1 MGHSYVPIQ
10 IKVSN
15 LVPMLV
21 KRANLPVGSQLSLF
35 EEIKPNMIERIEE
48 MDTLLELVPEDLM
61 DGDIIVF
68 QLKPVAGSA
77 AGQEAGSGEYSAADY
92 ESFP

>member
-1 MGHSYVPIQ
+1 MGHSYVSIQ

-21 KRANLPVGSQLSLF
+21 KRANLPVGSQLLLF
-35 EEIKPNMIERIEE
+35 EEIKPNMIERMEE
-48 MDTLLELVPEDLM
+48 MDKPLEHVLKVLM
-61 DGDIIVF
+61 VIIVF

-77 AGQEAGSGEYSAADY
+77 AGQEAGRGEYSAAYY